1 MRRVLVVAN
10 QTLGGK
16 DLLDAI
22 ASRMEQDAC
31 QFMLLVPASPPES
44 VNRSFAETLIGAPT
58 GIDDHESGIVAA
70 HERLG
75 RGLASLQGIGATAD
89 GAVGPNDPVHAIR
102 DVLKDQQF
110 DEIIISTLPVGA
122 SKWLR
127 RDIPHRVERAF
138 HLPVT
143 VVTAR

>member
-1 MRRVLVVAN
+1 MSRESW
-10 QTLGGK
+10 
-16 DLLDAI
+16 LLT
-22 ASRMEQDAC
+22 SGWSGTGE
-31 QFMLLVPASPPES
+31 PA
-44 VNRSFAETLIGAPT
+44 
-58 GIDDHESGIVAA
+58 
-70 HERLG
+70 
-75 RGLASLQGIGATAD
+75 GIGATAD

-143 VVTAR
+143 WSLPVSRKTNA